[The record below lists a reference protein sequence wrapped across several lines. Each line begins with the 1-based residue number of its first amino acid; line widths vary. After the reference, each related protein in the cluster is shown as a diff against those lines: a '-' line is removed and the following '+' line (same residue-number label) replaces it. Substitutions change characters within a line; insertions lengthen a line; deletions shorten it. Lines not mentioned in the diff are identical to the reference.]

1 MTLDGA
7 IAASTAMMAAA
18 FVQQSAEHL
27 RPAARAAERTASE
40 RCSSSCS
47 NATRSTTL
55 PRSKQ

>member
-27 RPAARAAERTASE
+27 RPAARAAERRLFAVRIALSAALLAGC
-40 RCSSSCS
+40 RW
-47 NATRSTTL
+47 
-55 PRSKQ
+55 PP